1 MPTLID
7 KISAKGFTPEQ
18 PLMQRETISVKEKGK
33 KYTLTLNPKK
43 ECVAYQIDGV
53 ILKDGNR
60 CDKLIVARYAD
71 HTEAAVFVE
80 LKGRN
85 ISHAIDQLEATLKQ
99 NVFKHRNVA
108 KRKACIVGQSIP
120 RNTGNSVVEK
130 AKIRFNKTYNC
141 QLRAFSSSSNDTL

>member
-99 NVFKHRNVA
+99 DIFKHRNVA
-108 KRKACIVGQSIP
+108 KRKASIVGQSIP

-141 QLRAFSSSSNDTL
+141 QLRAFSSTSNDIL

>member
-7 KISAKGFTPEQ
+7 RISANGFVPEQ
-18 PLMQRETISVKEKGK
+18 PLILRETISVKEKGK

-43 ECVAYQIDGV
+43 ECVAYHVDGV
-53 ILKDGNR
+53 ILKNGNR
-60 CDKLIVARYAD
+60 CDKLIVARYGD
-71 HTEAAVFVE
+71 GKEAAVFVE

-99 NVFKHRNVA
+99 EIFKHRNIA
-108 KRKACIVGQSIP
+108 KRKACIVGQGIP

-130 AKIRFNKTYNC
+130 AKIRFNKMYNC
-141 QLRAFSSSSNDTL
+141 QLRAFSSTSNDTL